1 MKRCLKK
8 ILLILIIFIIV
19 FEFTFSNTVNA
30 ASVINEETL
39 NAITN
44 LAGGIVSIVLW
55 IPRIL
60 IIGFAF
66 VMNLII
72 HGVAISEGKIP
83 DSSSFSDGVYVTPFH
98 IFFNQYAILDIN
110 FFDISGL
117 DTDSFLYKFRT
128 AVAFWFYVLR
138 LISSVILLCILIYV
152 GIRMAISSVA
162 EDKAKYKKMLFDWA
176 CSLALIFIL
185 QYLAIGLIY
194 LNDAIVGALG
204 AMTSSEDIDSM
215 MNGLAKSA
223 TLGVGITSLVS
234 TGVYCMIVIQTLF
247 FFVAY
252 VNRMLKVGFLII
264 ISPLISLTYSIDKMG
279 DGRAQ
284 ALNNWLKEFVY
295 TILIQPFHCIIYIAL
310 IKTAF
315 ELVTG
320 AASVTITSLPNLLQT
335 AEFNKLANGVLAIL
349 CLKFVSDGEKVV
361 RRIFGFNDDN
371 RNTSMAAG
379 AIATMAVLNNANKI
393 GASARKGFNAMRT
406 SGSSLIKAAGDD
418 FNKLKSTKAGQA
430 VGNKV
435 SNAKNRISDFGKKVG
450 NTQAGKKV
458 LDAGQKA
465 KTAGADK
472 LRETKD
478 KAKTLQGR
486 YKGSKAQKFAKKL
499 GGQVRKSIPLA
510 LGGMAMAM
518 SYAAGD
524 TGLLEANAI
533 RKGITDGSREFF
545 NSSTKTLAGFEE
557 DNMEELEKQD
567 YEEVNEKLKDAQ
579 DEVDKLGFGSNVTQ
593 EEAEKIANSDEAKN
607 AAEKAKKADE
617 EAKKQKQELEKAKE
631 AVQKEQE
638 KLEKAKEEKANA
650 KSKSERR
657 KAQSK
662 IDSINDELKK
672 KEERE
677 AELAKA
683 TERKQLESDRLKE
696 EANRYSKLKQAVFK
710 RDTLAK
716 EKADFFTED
725 AVKAR
730 IASRAS
736 GPSKSELEK
745 KKNQILK
752 LIMKL
757 KLQNSNG
764 QEAESMQN
772 NHITEDD
779 SDSAMQTM
787 ENILKSVDA
796 SLLKGGAS
804 IKASDMIMDRA
815 GLNSRSS
822 ETLDS
827 IDKAVKEYE
836 NLKREES
843 IAETFSKHA
852 SYEGESDRLIDAMYN
867 NLARNSNVYKSSGAD
882 KE

>member
-19 FEFTFSNTVNA
+19 FEFTFSNTADA

-55 IPRIL
+55 IPRVL

-66 VMNLII
+66 VMNQII
-72 HGVAISEGKIP
+72 HVVAISEGKIP
-83 DSSSFSDGVYVTPFH
+83 DSSSFSGSAYVTPFH

-371 RNTSMAAG
+371 KNTSMAAG
-379 AIATMAVLNNANKI
+379 AIATMAVLNNASKI
-393 GASARKGFNAMRT
+393 GASARKGFNTMKT
-406 SGSSLIKAAGDD
+406 SGRSLIRAAGND
-418 FNKLKSTKAGQA
+418 FNKLKSSKAGQA

-472 LRETKD
+472 LRKTKD
-478 KAKTLQGR
+478 KAKTLQGKYR
-486 YKGSKAQKFAKKL
+486 GSKAQKFAKKL

-524 TGLLEANAI
+524 TSVLEANAI
-533 RKGITDGSREFF
+533 RKGVTEGSSEFF

-567 YEEVNEKLKDAQ
+567 YEKVNEKLKEAQ
-579 DEVDKLGFGSNVTQ
+579 KEVDDLSAITENLTP
-593 EEAEKIANSDEAKN
+593 EEMEKT
-607 AAEKAKKADE
+607 AEKAKQADDS
-617 EAKKQKQELEKAKE
+617 AKNQKKELDKLRDEIEKDKEKIEKAKE
-631 AVQKEQE
+631 D
-638 KLEKAKEEKANA
+638 KANA

-657 KAQSK
+657 KIQNN
-662 IDSINDELKK
+662 IDKMNDELKK
-672 KEERE
+672 KEDREKDLEKATNRKQEE
-677 AELAKA
+677 AE
-683 TERKQLESDRLKE
+683 RLKE
-696 EANRYSKLKQAVFK
+696 EANIQERLNLAIAK
-710 RDTLAK
+710 RDSIAK
-716 EKADFFTED
+716 EKANFFSE
-725 AVKAR
+725 KATKDR
-730 IASRAS
+730 IVSRS
-736 GPSKSELEK
+736 YGPGSELK
-745 KKNQILK
+745 KKKDEILK

-757 KLQNSNG
+757 QVENS
-764 QEAESMQN
+764 EAEKLGDTNQN
-772 NHITEDD
+772 INITETE
-779 SDSAMQTM
+779 SDNANQTM

-804 IKASDMIMDRA
+804 IKASDMIKDKA

-822 ETLDS
+822 STLDS
-827 IDKAVKEYE
+827 LDKAVKEYE

-843 IAETFSKHA
+843 ISETFSKHA
-852 SYEGESDRLIDAMYN
+852 SYEGRPDKLINAMYN
-867 NLARNSNVYKSSGAD
+867 NLARNSNLYYKSSGVD
-882 KE
+882 EE